1 MTEKNFILND
11 WSNRHSMMSPLR
23 KESENPVVR
32 FLTHQIEL
40 ISRFIGKMVS
50 A

>member
-1 MTEKNFILND
+1 MSEKNMILADRRNKL
-11 WSNRHSMMSPLR
+11 SVMTPLR
-23 KESENPVVR
+23 KESANPVVR

-40 ISRFIGKMVS
+40 ISRFIGKMVN